1 MKRFIS
7 GFVAGAILFGGVSAF
22 AASGLIGQKVQG
34 LFVIEKAGV
43 KVADAIIIN
52 GLAYAP
58 VRAVAAATG
67 AGLTVEGKKIIM
79 EDKITEETPVQ
90 TVTTGLDNIS
100 DLQTERKKVGEQVE
114 KKIAIISDFKKTQV
128 DIWDVLIS
136 ENPNSTTIPQW
147 ENTKKEREAM
157 LDQLKAELETL
168 QQLLTD
174 IDARIAALQK

>member
-1 MKRFIS
+1 
-7 GFVAGAILFGGVSAF
+7 
-22 AASGLIGQKVQG
+22 
-34 LFVIEKAGV
+34 
-43 KVADAIIIN
+43 
-52 GLAYAP
+52 
-58 VRAVAAATG
+58 
-67 AGLTVEGKKIIM
+67 M